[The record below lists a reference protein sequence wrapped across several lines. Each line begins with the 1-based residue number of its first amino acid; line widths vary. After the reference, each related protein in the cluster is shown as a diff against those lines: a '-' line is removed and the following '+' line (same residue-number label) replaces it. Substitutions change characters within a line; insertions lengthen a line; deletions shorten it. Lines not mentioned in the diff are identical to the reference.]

1 MDIRENISAS
11 ITVLGLTRY
20 QVAKA
25 TGIPQSNL
33 SAFLKGKDTLSVKK
47 IEQVMDYLAGLLKDL
62 KRYKIRFKLS
72 DGNEVNCR
80 MSAPSSDVAIA
91 RIQSSLEFQTF
102 KEKTEIVSVSTEI
115 DGGEVDI
122 KPEKFTLKESETPN
136 FWVVSDTT
144 RNVVVKFKKGDFAQ
158 QKVTVL
164 FEGLSEIEIATSLK
178 EIGEYVAK
186 YHPELL

>member
-20 QVAKA
+20 QVAKV

-80 MSAPSSDVAIA
+80 ISAPSSDVAIA

-102 KEKTEIVSVSTEI
+102 KEKAEIVSVSTEI
-115 DGGEVDI
+115 DGGAVDI
-122 KPEKFTLKESETPN
+122 NPEKFTLKESETPN
-136 FWVVSDTT
+136 FWVVSDTA

>member
-80 MSAPSSDVAIA
+80 ISAPSSDVAIA

-102 KEKTEIVSVSTEI
+102 KEKAEIVSVSTEI

-122 KPEKFTLKESETPN
+122 NPEKFTLKESETPN